1 MAIKTLKVRAA
12 KHVYSWLHDS
22 HQARFNVL
30 YGGASSAKSWSMA
43 LYLLTE
49 KFWKLPGVG
58 LLVCRKTKPAVR
70 TSCWRLVEHWLSE
83 MGLWS
88 SCKVNHTNLTITA
101 PNGSFIQFAG
111 LDDVEKLK
119 CFSANTEVLTDQGFK
134 LVSEVNK
141 GDLLASMDPDTREAS
156 FRPVTNTWAYDYDG
170 PMIQPQSETGRR
182 RPWVDFC
189 VTPGHKMLVRTY
201 HRKRLRFIE
210 AQDLPGSYWVP
221 RGSTWGGRLCE
232 TYAVPDSG
240 SAHTTQTRT
249 FPIVPFLKF
258 LGWHISDGSFGCN
271 KRYQLA
277 ISQIKKEGRAQI
289 REDLKDFPYPVWE
302 GKTAFT
308 LAGKDLYEWLHQY
321 GHYSHERRIP
331 PDILELHPSLLRHL
345 FDAMMAGDGT
355 VTKTGRCVYCTNSR
369 GLADDMTIVALKLGY
384 VPTTKEWYPKYAGNY
399 ANGRPY
405 WSLSMVKHVDT
416 CVRGTETINYQ
427 GKVYGFSVPPHHTVL
442 IRHQGKLM
450 WCGQSV
456 EGINYV
462 WAEEATEIHERD
474 LWQLHIRCRANNP
487 YENNA
492 VYLTFNP
499 VDPIRN
505 DWLKAMTQMAP
516 DGTYLK
522 RPLRVRMVTYLDNPF
537 LSEEERATIE
547 GLADSDDEYD
557 KIYRQGK
564 WATPSGVIYDNW
576 DIVEEIPHVDD
587 YGYGLDFGYTNP
599 TALIW
604 CGIRDETDLY
614 LREVLYETHLHN
626 QELIE
631 RLAQLGVG
639 RDDVIV
645 ADSSEPAYID
655 EIADAGYNIHPCVK
669 TGGQGDKSFV
679 RTGINRVKRM
689 RMHVHSESTNV
700 TDELGSYKWRH
711 TKNNDPLD
719 EPVKFRDH
727 AVDAIRYYVGSR
739 PEPSETVVVQIPE
752 WLRAQLAGG

>member
-119 CFSANTEVLTDQGFK
+119 CFSANTEVLTDRGFK
-134 LVSEVNK
+134 LVSDVK
-141 GDLLASMDPDTREAS
+141 QGDLLASMNPKTRAAS
-156 FRPVTNTWAYDYDG
+156 FQPVSKTWMYDYAG
-170 PMIQPQSETGRR
+170 PMICPVTSIGQ
-182 RPWVDFC
+182 RPSCVDFC
-189 VTPGHKMLVRTY
+189 VTPNHSMLVRTS
-201 HRKRLRFIE
+201 HGDNLRFVE
-210 AQDLPGSYWVP
+210 AKDLPGAYWIP
-221 RGSTWGGRLCE
+221 RHATWDGVKCGSQDA
-232 TYAVPDSG
+232 YV
-240 SAHTTQTRT
+240 
-249 FPIVPFLKF
+249 
-258 LGWHISDGSFGCN
+258 
-271 KRYQLA
+271 RY
-277 ISQIKKEGRAQI
+277 
-289 REDLKDFPYPVWE
+289 
-302 GKTAFT
+302 TA
-308 LAGKDLYEWLHQY
+308 
-321 GHYSHERRIP
+321 
-331 PDILELHPSLLRHL
+331 
-345 FDAMMAGDGT
+345 T
-355 VTKTGRCVYCTNSR
+355 VDYR
-369 GLADDMTIVALKLGY
+369 G
-384 VPTTKEWYPKYAGNY
+384 
-399 ANGRPY
+399 
-405 WSLSMVKHVDT
+405 
-416 CVRGTETINYQ
+416 Q
-427 GKVYGFSVPPHHTVL
+427 VYGFEVPPHHTVL
-442 IRHQGKLM
+442 IRRNGKVM

-505 DWLKAMTQMAP
+505 DWLRKITQAAP
-516 DGTYLK
+516 EGTYLK

-537 LSEEERATIE
+537 LADEERATIE

-587 YGYGLDFGYTNP
+587 YGYGLDFGYTNA

-639 RDDVIV
+639 RDEVIV

-655 EIADAGYNIHPCVK
+655 EIAAAGFNIHPCIK

-689 RMHVHSESTNV
+689 RMHVQSESTNV

-711 TKNNDPLD
+711 TKDNDPLD

-739 PEPSETVVVQIPE
+739 PEPSETVVMQIPD
-752 WLRAQLAGG
+752 WLRDQLSGG